1 MNPGIRKE
9 AEKRFTPHFFVHLYQ
24 GAASGATQHVHH
36 TDEVRQGQQRRDP
49 HRSWRDGRRR
59 NRISRRQGGVPG
71 CGRRHARRSQQT
83 RSDSGRQ
90 EGAHEGARPDH
101 MASLY
106 SGRRSWSTDDR
117 LHRGRIAFRS
127 KADCGSGCCIFRR
140 GTCLQR
146 VPREGRRADRREE
159 GREAPGRHRPEAD
172 GREAAQGW
180 SGDHHGQGQRPL
192 LRVVHR
198 EAFPV

>member
-117 LHRGRIAFRS
+117 LHRVPEQSGLRQRLLHIPSRS
-127 KADCGSGCCIFRR
+127 VPSASTARRSSSRSARRRKRSSGQ
-140 GTCLQR
+140 TS
-146 VPREGRRADRREE
+146 PRSGWTRS
-159 GREAPGRHRPEAD
+159 RP
-172 GREAAQGW
+172 RMV
-180 SGDHHGQGQRPL
+180 R
-192 LRVVHR
+192 
-198 EAFPV
+198 